1 MITRE
6 LSTICF
12 LSKIYFDMTLKVK
25 KIVIKIFLKKI
36 VIKNIEK
43 KRGNSITKNKQNRST
58 LLTPSVGL
66 RHLHSGRTCCAGLL
80 LLLVTFGDTTD

>member
-1 MITRE
+1 MFSVKDIFRYD
-6 LSTICF
+6 
-12 LSKIYFDMTLKVK
+12 SKSQ

-43 KRGNSITKNKQNRST
+43 KGGNSIIKNKQNRNT